1 MLVLCRPLALGF
13 AAIQDPVA
21 YATGSLSVG
30 LRPDLQSGEVGFRPE
45 AGLRRRSE
53 IIKNI
58 AAVAMAVRAPA
69 MALVNNVST
78 LVNRGDRVDITLAD
92 CDDGLTGEVLP
103 ASRFYNLTTG
113 AEARSETDRV
123 FRCRFDFATRPHV
136 R

>member
-1 MLVLCRPLALGF
+1 MLH
-13 AAIQDPVA
+13 
-21 YATGSLSVG
+21 
-30 LRPDLQSGEVGFRPE
+30 
-45 AGLRRRSE
+45 RSE

-58 AAVAMAVRAPA
+58 AAVALAVPDPA

-78 LVNRGDRVDITLAD
+78 LVNRGDRVDITPAD

-113 AEARSETDRV
+113 SEARSEPNRV
-123 FRCRFDFATRPHV
+123 FRYRFDLATGPHV